1 MIFNVFRWAV
11 RAHSMK
17 LANISK
23 QIIAMNMLAFDLH
36 SSGHSGPARVP
47 GAPPPDGPLAPPFCP
62 PAHRQA
68 PA

>member
-47 GAPPPDGPLAPPFCP
+47 GAPPPTDP
-62 PAHRQA
+62 
-68 PA
+68 